1 MYDIARCIAVLW
13 VTFCYFELGL
23 VIDFFLFFSLVYDKF
38 FNVYF
43 GIWTL

>member
-23 VIDFFLFFSLVYDKF
+23 VIDFSFFSLVYDEF
-38 FNVYF
+38 FNAYF
-43 GIWTL
+43 GIYTL